1 MVSSIPLFPLGT
13 VLFPGVMLPLHIF
26 EPRYRMLIRDL
37 MAAPEG
43 SRAFGVVGIREGRE
57 VGIGAI
63 SQLHAIGCT
72 AELRRVEALPDG
84 RFYIVAT
91 GGSRFRVLDLDTSE
105 ELARAAV
112 EFLDEPET
120 DGADEVAE
128 QVAAAF
134 MRYYHALLA
143 AQGNASDDDLDLPDR
158 PRDLAYAVADA
169 MLLDDGEK
177 QQLLAASS
185 TNTRLEMELALLQRE
200 TAMVGQFGMR
210 PAVELQHPAYN
221 EN

>member
-1 MVSSIPLFPLGT
+1 MVPWIPLFPLGT

-72 AELRRVEALPDG
+72 AELRRIEALPDG

-91 GGSRFRVLDLDTSE
+91 GGTRFRVLELDTSDA
-105 ELARAAV
+105 LVCAAV
-112 EFLDEPET
+112 EYLDEPET
-120 DGADEVAE
+120 AGAEEMAE
-128 QVAAAF
+128 LVGAAF
-134 MRYYHALLA
+134 VRYYNALLT
-143 AQGNASDDDLDLPDR
+143 AQGKAPDGDLELPDR
-158 PRDLAYAVADA
+158 PGDLAYAVADA

-177 QQLLAASS
+177 QQLLAAAS
-185 TNTRLEMELALLQRE
+185 TNRRLELELALLQRE
-200 TAMVGQFGMR
+200 TAILNQFGMR
-210 PAVELQHPAYN
+210 PAVELQHPSYN